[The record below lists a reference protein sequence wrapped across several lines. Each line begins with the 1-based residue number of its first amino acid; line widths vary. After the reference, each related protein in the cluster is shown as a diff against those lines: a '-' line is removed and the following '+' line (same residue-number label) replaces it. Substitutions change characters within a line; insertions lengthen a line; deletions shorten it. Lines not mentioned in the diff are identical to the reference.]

1 MPKNIEDL
9 RNLRKTIGNN
19 IHKERAL
26 RKITLDRLSR
36 LTGIRMK
43 KLDQYELGK
52 NMVRLEEIFLIAHN
66 LSVAAEKLFKAGE

>member
-1 MPKNIEDL
+1 MQNKTEDL

-26 RKITLDRLSR
+26 RKVTLARLSR

-52 NMVRLEEIFLIAHN
+52 NMVRLEEVFFIARS
-66 LSVAAEKLFKAGE
+66 LGVAAEKLFEAGN